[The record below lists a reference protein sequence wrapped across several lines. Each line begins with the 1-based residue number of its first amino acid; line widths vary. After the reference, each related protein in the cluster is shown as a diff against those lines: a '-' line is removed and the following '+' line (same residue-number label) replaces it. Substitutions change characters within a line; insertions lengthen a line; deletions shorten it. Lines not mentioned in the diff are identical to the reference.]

1 MSALVFHTDEKT
13 YAQIPSGRLL
23 PSRFSP
29 VISHRKQRRSI
40 ACVLALAARKRKS
53 SPNPPVLEPLMS
65 SHPTHLPPPMIHVFV
80 DYENLHEVDP
90 SVIFS
95 GPAKPP
101 SAPPEDLMTRVL
113 EHLGK
118 NLDRKSTRLNS
129 SHLVIS

>member
-1 MSALVFHTDEKT
+1 
-13 YAQIPSGRLL
+13 
-23 PSRFSP
+23 
-29 VISHRKQRRSI
+29 
-40 ACVLALAARKRKS
+40 
-53 SPNPPVLEPLMS
+53 
-65 SHPTHLPPPMIHVFV
+65 MIHVFV

-118 NLDRKSTRLNS
+118 NLTNRPKRKKTLV
-129 SHLVIS
+129 SHLLAFSGKAATEADVVSMIESLSKAGRLSIGEKDAVTYHD

>member
-1 MSALVFHTDEKT
+1 
-13 YAQIPSGRLL
+13 
-23 PSRFSP
+23 
-29 VISHRKQRRSI
+29 
-40 ACVLALAARKRKS
+40 
-53 SPNPPVLEPLMS
+53 
-65 SHPTHLPPPMIHVFV
+65 MIHVFV

-118 NLDRKSTRLNS
+118 NVTNRPKCKKTLR
-129 SHLVIS
+129 SHLLAFSGKAATEADVVNLIERLSKAGRLSIGAKDAVTYHD